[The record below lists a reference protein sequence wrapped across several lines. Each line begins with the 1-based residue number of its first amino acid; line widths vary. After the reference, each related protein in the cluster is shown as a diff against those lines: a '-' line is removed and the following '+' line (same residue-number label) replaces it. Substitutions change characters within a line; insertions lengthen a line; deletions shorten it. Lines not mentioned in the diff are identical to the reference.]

1 MSTRRALLTA
11 GLALPALGAPPTARA
26 QERPLQIMVGA
37 PPGGPFDLAARTAAP
52 FLERHLGGVSIIVVN
67 RAGAGGLVMLND
79 VAASVPDGRTAA
91 LVSFPALVT
100 ALYDNTP
107 RYRVDS
113 FAYVGLLTDEPYTI
127 FVGANAP
134 YRTLSELIEA
144 ARAKPEEIPMAGT
157 GIGSAPHLALMQLE
171 RAAGVRFTWVPTP
184 GAGQA
189 MQLVQGGHVAGSV
202 STVSAT
208 VRPHAQGTL
217 RVLGLMD
224 RQRWERAADL
234 PTVAEQGWNV
244 LAGSAR
250 GFAVPAGT
258 PEPMIRR
265 WEEALR
271 KTAEDPEFRAL
282 AERDFLVVRHMGRA
296 EMTRFVE
303 AQAATYGEIWRS
315 SPWKR

>member
-1 MSTRRALLTA
+1 MALPLRRALLGA
-11 GLALPALGAPPTARA
+11 VLALPAISARA
-26 QERPLQIMVGA
+26 QERPFQIMVGA

-67 RAGAGGLVMLND
+67 RAGAGGLIMLNE
-79 VAASVPDGRTAA
+79 AAAALPDGRTAE

-107 RYRVDS
+107 RYRLDS
-113 FAYVGLLTDEPYTI
+113 FAYVGLLTDEPYTL

-134 YRTLSELIEA
+134 YATLGDLVAA
-144 ARAKPEEIPMAGT
+144 ARARPEEIAMAGT

-171 RAAGVRFTWVPTP
+171 RAAGIRFTWVPTP

-208 VRPHAQGTL
+208 VRAHAQGSL
-217 RVLGLMD
+217 RVLGLMEQ
-224 RQRWERAADL
+224 RRWERAADL
-234 PTVAEQGWNV
+234 PTVAEQGWPV
-244 LAGSAR
+244 IAGSAR
-250 GFAVPAGT
+250 GFAVPAAT

-265 WEEALR
+265 WEEAVR
-271 KTAEDPEFRAL
+271 RTAEDAEFRAL
-282 AERDFLVVRHMGRA
+282 AERDYLVVRHLARA